1 MTEKQMLHGL
11 QNREQKAMERMVRK
25 YRAYLC
31 TVIANILGSYGA
43 EQDVEELV
51 QDAFYAVWNHAN
63 GIHGNLKY
71 YLCSTARNKARSW
84 LRSRKPFPMETD
96 LVEIPDPA
104 NSLEDE
110 MVRKEL
116 SDQIQ
121 RALKRMNPKERETFL
136 RYYYYLQTTTEIA
149 DAMGVPTGTVSSRLA
164 RGRKKLQQIITREA
178 PK

>member
-1 MTEKQMLHGL
+1 
-11 QNREQKAMERMVRK
+11 
-25 YRAYLC
+25 
-31 TVIANILGSYGA
+31 
-43 EQDVEELV
+43 
-51 QDAFYAVWNHAN
+51 
-63 GIHGNLKY
+63 
-71 YLCSTARNKARSW
+71 
-84 LRSRKPFPMETD
+84 
-96 LVEIPDPA
+96 
-104 NSLEDE
+104 